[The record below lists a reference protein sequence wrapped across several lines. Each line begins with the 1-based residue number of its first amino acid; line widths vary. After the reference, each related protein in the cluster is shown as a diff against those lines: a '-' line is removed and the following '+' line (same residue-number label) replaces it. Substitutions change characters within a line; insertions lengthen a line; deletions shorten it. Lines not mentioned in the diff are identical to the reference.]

1 MRVMIMG
8 APAAGKGTQCEKIVQ
23 KVLISAAACCHV
35 AASMGAGPHRPA
47 VEANST
53 VNGLSCLFRAAQ
65 LGAHLGRRPA
75 ASRGGRW
82 YASRQAGAGV
92 HGIRTAGAQ

>member
-1 MRVMIMG
+1 MHIARAGPMRVMIMG

-35 AASMGAGPHRPA
+35 AASMGAGPQRPA

-53 VNGLSCLFRAAQ
+53 VNELRCLLHAAQ
-65 LGAHLGRRPA
+65 LGAHLGGRPA
-75 ASRGGRW
+75 ASRGGR
-82 YASRQAGAGV
+82 
-92 HGIRTAGAQ
+92 